1 MNGMGPG
8 MFSNERLYIPTPNN
22 IKEVPEYLRKLLGG
36 FFKRLFYIYGIVW
49 QTRPWILFTM
59 LFFAVFHGVMPI
71 IGAFISKELINLLVE
86 TVTGNVNDFRVI
98 VQLLAF
104 QFCYMFTNR
113 IVTQIDNIT
122 TRIAGELVSNHIK
135 LMIINKSKTIDTA
148 SFDTPEFYHKLEN
161 ANREAGSRP
170 IQILSSTF
178 KIMST
183 VISMISF
190 ITVLAAIASWAPLLI
205 IVMSIPSAIVNFI
218 YRRKHADY
226 MWRRSKERRKL
237 NYFTN
242 IMCSKDHVKEVRMF
256 GMSELLIGRYK
267 EVFKEYFGGLRH
279 LILSEGFWHIALTI
293 LSTTLNCSLYIYI
306 AYRVFTGELQVGD
319 YSLYT
324 GALNHIASGVAT
336 LVSTTASIYE
346 GTLFIENMISFME
359 EKQTILPRLSEPKKV
374 THGVGHVIEF
384 DHVSFRYPG
393 GDRNVIDDVSFT
405 LNPRESVVLV
415 GLNGAGKTTLLKLLT
430 RLYDPTEGRILLDGI
445 DLRDYD
451 VADLYK
457 AFGIIFQDFGRYAFT
472 AEENIRFGD
481 LHGEIDPERV
491 KYAAGQSGAASF
503 IEKFEDGYAS
513 PLMRIFEDNGK
524 ELSGGQWQ
532 KLAIA
537 RAFYSRSDIMILDE
551 PTAALDAIAEQEIYN
566 EFDALSVNKTT
577 IFVSHR
583 LSSATRASKILVLE
597 YGKLIE
603 EGNHAELMAA
613 RGRYY
618 ELFSTQASR
627 YIAGDQIP
635 PAEDPDG
642 GGHRGPRGGHG
653 GHGRGPRGEG
663 FGGHHGGEH
672 GEFHPEFPQ

>member
-1 MNGMGPG
+1 MGPSGMDHGGMGPRG
-8 MFSNERLYIPTPNN
+8 NERLYVEKPNN
-22 IKEVPEYLRKLLGG
+22 IKEVPEYLKKLFSG

-49 QTRPWILFTM
+49 KTRPWILFCM
-59 LFFAVFHGVMPI
+59 LFFAIFHGVMPI
-71 IGAFISKELINLLVE
+71 IGAFISRELINLLVDA
-86 TVTGNVNDFRVI
+86 VTGDVRDFTVI

-104 QFCYMFTNR
+104 QFIYMFTNS
-113 IVTQIDNIT
+113 IVTQIDHIT

-135 LMIINKSKTIDTA
+135 LMIINKAKTIDTA

-161 ANREAGSRP
+161 ANREAGNRP

-183 VISMISF
+183 AISMVSF
-190 ITVLAAIASWAPLLI
+190 IAILAAIAGWAPLLI
-205 IVMSIPSAIVNFI
+205 IVLSIPSAIVNFI
-218 YRRKHADY
+218 YRRKNADY

-242 IMCSKDHVKEVRMF
+242 IMCSKDNVKEVRMF
-256 GMSELLIGRYK
+256 DMSDLLIGRYK
-267 EVFKEYFGGLRH
+267 EVFADYFGGLKR
-279 LILSEGFWHIALTI
+279 LILSEGYWHIALTI
-293 LSTTLNCSLYIYI
+293 LSTAVNCGLYIYI
-306 AYRVFTGELQVGD
+306 AYRVFAGDLEVGD

-324 GALNHIASGVAT
+324 NALSHIATGVST
-336 LVSTTASIYE
+336 LVTTTASIYE
-346 GTLFIENMISFME
+346 GTLFIDNMISFME
-359 EKQTILPRLSEPKKV
+359 EKATILPRLGKPHKV
-374 THGVGHVIEF
+374 KHGEGHIIEF

-430 RLYDPTEGRILLDGI
+430 RLYDPTEGRILMDGI

-451 VADLYK
+451 VKDLYK

-472 AEENIRFGD
+472 VRENIQFGD
-481 LHGEIDPERV
+481 LHGEMDDARIE
-491 KYAAGQSGAASF
+491 YAAGQSGAAAF
-503 IEKFEDGYAS
+503 VEKYEDGYS
-513 PLMRIFEDNGK
+513 TPLMRIFEDNGR

-566 EFDALSVNKTT
+566 EFDALSKNKTT

-603 EGNHAELMAA
+603 EGNHAELMAVK
-613 RGRYY
+613 GRYY

-627 YIAGDQIP
+627 YVAGDVP
-635 PAEDPDG
+635 PLPEVGEDDG
-642 GGHRGPRGGHG
+642 SHPY
-653 GHGRGPRGEG
+653 GRHGEG
-663 FGGHHGGEH
+663 RMRREGGEGRMH
-672 GEFHPEFPQ
+672 RE

>member
-1 MNGMGPG
+1 MGGMGPMG
-8 MFSNERLYIPTPNN
+8 FGPPANERLYVPKPNH
-22 IKEVPEYLRKLLGG
+22 IKEVPAYLYKLLGG

-49 QTRPWILFTM
+49 QTRPWILFAM

-71 IGAFISKELINLLVE
+71 IGAFISRELINLLVAS
-86 TVTGNVNDFRVI
+86 VTGDIADFSVI
-98 VQLLAF
+98 VSMLVF
-104 QFCYMFTNR
+104 QFVYMFTNR
-113 IVTQIDNIT
+113 IVSQVDGMI

-135 LMIINKSKTIDTA
+135 LMIIDKAKTIDTA

-178 KIMST
+178 RIMST
-183 VISMISF
+183 LISLVSF
-190 ITVLAAIASWAPLLI
+190 ITVLAAISPWAPWLI
-205 IVMSIPSAIVNFI
+205 IVMSIPSAIINFI
-218 YRRKHADY
+218 YRRKNADY
-226 MWRRSKERRKL
+226 MFRRSKERRKL

-256 GMSELLIGRYK
+256 GMSDLLIGRYK
-267 EVFKEYFGGLRH
+267 EVFKSYFGGLRS
-279 LILSEGFWHIALTI
+279 LILSEGFWHIGLTV
-293 LSTTLNCSLYIYI
+293 LSTAINCGLFIYI
-306 AYRVFTGELQVGD
+306 AHGVFRGELQVGD

-324 GALNHIASGVAT
+324 GALNNIASGVAT
-336 LVSTTASIYE
+336 LVTTTASIYE

-359 EKQTILPRLSEPKKV
+359 EEQHILPRLAEPKKP
-374 THGVGHVIEF
+374 THGEGHIIEF

-451 VADLYK
+451 VQDLYRV
-457 AFGIIFQDFGRYAFT
+457 FGIIFQDFGRYAFT
-472 AEENIRFGD
+472 VRENIAFGD
-481 LHGEIDPERV
+481 LHHEIDDERV
-491 KYAAGQSGAASF
+491 QFAAGQSGAREY
-503 IEKFEDGYAS
+503 IEKMENGYHT
-513 PLMRIFEDNGK
+513 PLMRIFEDNGA

-532 KLAIA
+532 KMAIA

-566 EFDALSVNKTT
+566 EFDALSKNKTT

-583 LSSATRASKILVLE
+583 LSSATKASKILVLE

-603 EGNHAELMAA
+603 EGNHETLMAA
-613 RGRYY
+613 GGRYC
-618 ELFSTQASR
+618 ELFTTQASR
-627 YIAGDQIP
+627 YMSGHVP
-635 PAEDPDG
+635 PVPEEGAHE
-642 GGHRGPRGGHG
+642 
-653 GHGRGPRGEG
+653 HGRHP
-663 FGGHHGGEH
+663 HLP
-672 GEFHPEFPQ
+672 GEFPGRPPRA